1 MNVLTNFTG
10 LSLTGCIIA
19 LALIGWGLLTIYASP
34 SEEE

>member
-1 MNVLTNFTG
+1 MNVFHDFTG
-10 LSLTGCIIA
+10 LSLVGCILA

>member
-1 MNVLTNFTG
+1 MLNRIRHL
-10 LSLTGCIIA
+10 LA